1 MPYLGS
7 HWSLKKCPQCGKQFD
22 VLDDKWGYT
31 IRKRRDVYFCS
42 WHCLRAAEA
51 KAEEV
56 KKGRQRTEKEAAIYK
71 MLSEGAGVMAIV
83 HALGVTESTV
93 KYYRDRFVEEDAG

>member
-42 WHCLRAAEA
+42 WHCKREAETEEEA
-51 KAEEV
+51 K
-56 KKGRQRTEKEAAIYK
+56 KGKPRTEKEAAINELL
-71 MLSEGAGVMAIV
+71 LSGMEVPEIV
-83 HALGVTESTV
+83 RKLGVSRSTV
-93 KYYRDRFVEEDAG
+93 RYYKDRLVTNEDAI